1 MIFCEYCQV
10 GDYYSS
16 CYCKK
21 TRGELCPF
29 VRRCTHENRWKP
41 LEGMETCTLK
51 QNKIEEVI
59 ELNQGEYKVVSGDTN
74 KLYIE
79 YAEGSQIRLQNPY
92 DYIPK
97 KVELVEVENT
107 LYIKGFEPVTEKI
120 VSKRKSNRKGKDDE

>member
-1 MIFCEYCQV
+1 
-10 GDYYSS
+10 
-16 CYCKK
+16 
-21 TRGELCPF
+21 
-29 VRRCTHENRWKP
+29 
-41 LEGMETCTLK
+41 METCALK
-51 QNKIEEVI
+51 HNKIEEVI

-79 YAEGSQIRLQNPY
+79 YAKNSQIRLQNPY

-120 VSKRKSNRKGKDDE
+120 ASKKKSNRKRKDDE

>member
-1 MIFCEYCQV
+1 
-10 GDYYSS
+10 
-16 CYCKK
+16 
-21 TRGELCPF
+21 
-29 VRRCTHENRWKP
+29 
-41 LEGMETCTLK
+41 METCTLK

-79 YAEGSQIRLQNPY
+79 YAENSQIRLQNPY